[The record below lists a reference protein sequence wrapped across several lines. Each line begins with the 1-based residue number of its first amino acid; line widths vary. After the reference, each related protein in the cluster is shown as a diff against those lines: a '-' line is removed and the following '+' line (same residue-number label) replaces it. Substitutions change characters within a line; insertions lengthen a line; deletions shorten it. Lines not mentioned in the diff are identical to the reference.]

1 MKPRAL
7 VRGFACGCLLV
18 VLVGLKGLLVVLSFG
33 FLQVSLARFSLFFL
47 FYFVLFFFFFLVIIL
62 YTYCILRDA
71 LHFLK
76 NFVDYLLKKKILRVQ
91 NNSPRWR
98 LLKMWLILHV
108 GAEENN
114 IEHGILEV
122 RKCKRLLEK
131 GLLKSRGNG
140 VAQQPG
146 RAP

>member
-1 MKPRAL
+1 
-7 VRGFACGCLLV
+7 
-18 VLVGLKGLLVVLSFG
+18 
-33 FLQVSLARFSLFFL
+33 
-47 FYFVLFFFFFLVIIL
+47 
-62 YTYCILRDA
+62 
-71 LHFLK
+71 
-76 NFVDYLLKKKILRVQ
+76 VQ

-122 RKCKRLLEK
+122 RKLGRWLGK
-131 GLLKSRGNG
+131 GLLESQGNG
-140 VAQQPG
+140 VALQLG